1 MKKDHLIF
9 AKFGLWAR
17 KLIVPSSFHAI
28 AHVVNTSKKKKKKK
42 DKKGKQTARQ
52 QKLLEISNYNIKF

>member
-17 KLIVPSSFHAI
+17 KLIVPSSFPAI
-28 AHVVNTSKKKKKKK
+28 AHVANTSKKKKNKIKKESK
-42 DKKGKQTARQ
+42 RQ
-52 QKLLEISNYNIKF
+52 DNRNY

>member
-28 AHVVNTSKKKKKKK
+28 AHVANTSKKKNKKIKK
-42 DKKGKQTARQ
+42 ESKRHDNR
-52 QKLLEISNYNIKF
+52 NY

>member
-28 AHVVNTSKKKKKKK
+28 AHVANTSKKKKKN
-42 DKKGKQTARQ
+42 KKGKQTTRQ

>member
-28 AHVVNTSKKKKKKK
+28 AHVANTSKKKKIKN
-42 DKKGKQTARQ
+42 KKGKQTTRQ